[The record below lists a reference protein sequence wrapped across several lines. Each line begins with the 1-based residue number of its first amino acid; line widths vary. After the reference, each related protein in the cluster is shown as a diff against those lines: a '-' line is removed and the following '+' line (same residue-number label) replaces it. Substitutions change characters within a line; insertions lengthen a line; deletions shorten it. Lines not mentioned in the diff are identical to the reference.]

1 MRYGSTLSR
10 DLHHKGAPMKIQGC
24 TALVTGTNRG
34 FGRALVQA
42 LLDAG
47 AARVYAT
54 ARDAS
59 RLAPLAATWGDR
71 VVTREL
77 DILRDADIAAAA
89 AACRDVNI
97 LFNNA
102 GINHHQ
108 GMIAASTLDAARAEM
123 ATNCFGTLAMCR
135 AFAPVLRQNGGGVIV
150 NVLSILAKATIPA
163 MGSLCASKAA
173 GLRMTESVRAELAGQ
188 GTRVVALMPGAMDT
202 DMERDFQGPKS
213 PPGEVAAYL
222 LAQIEQDAEEVY
234 HGPMP
239 DWINAALA
247 SDPKALEKE
256 LAKYLP

>member
-1 MRYGSTLSR
+1 
-10 DLHHKGAPMKIQGC
+10 
-24 TALVTGTNRG
+24 VTGSNRG

-54 ARDAS
+54 ARDSA
-59 RLAPLAATWGDR
+59 RLAPLAAAWGER

-77 DILRDADIAAAA
+77 DILRDDDIAAAA
-89 AACRDVNI
+89 AACRDVTI

-108 GMIAASTLDAARAEM
+108 GVIAAPSLDAARAEM

-135 AFAPVLRQNGGGVIV
+135 AFAPVLRAQGGGAIV
-150 NVLSILAKATIPA
+150 NVLSILAKAAIPA

-173 GLRMTESVRAELAGQ
+173 GLRMTEAVRAELAAQ
-188 GTRVVALMPGAMDT
+188 GTQVVALMTGAMDT
-202 DMERDFQGPKS
+202 DMERDFHGPKS
-213 PPGEVAAYL
+213 APAEVAALL
-222 LAQIEQDAEEVY
+222 LAQVERGAEEVY

-239 DWINAALA
+239 DWINAALKT
-247 SDPKALEKE
+247 DPKAVEKE
-256 LAKYLP
+256 LAKYLPAPD